1 MTAKTH
7 GMHEVADEILESAGL
22 TPEDVADL
30 PTHGT
35 LLVPPRPLM
44 RVHDSNWP
52 QLAVSRSY
60 FEGAFT
66 GDMEGVAPQ
75 VPLVAHEPEPQAD
88 QWGMDDEFSI
98 PALDH
103 KGASLAVN
111 NDALD
116 IDGDGGWDLDADLTA
131 ELHAETGAIVA
142 EDSGLAIPVA
152 GQSEAEI
159 WCQNSPLAAD
169 HVAAGAFE
177 SAMQVRLMDGQYFR
191 AAWIEEWIGIICWV
205 GSWIDLWHS
214 VC

>member
-1 MTAKTH
+1 
-7 GMHEVADEILESAGL
+7 MHEVAEEILQSAEL
-22 TPEDVADL
+22 SPEDVADL

-60 FEGAFT
+60 FEGVLS

-75 VPLVAHEPEPQAD
+75 APLASSEPEPQGD
-88 QWGMDDEFSI
+88 QWGMDDDFGI
-98 PALDH
+98 PAVEH
-103 KGASLAVN
+103 KGASLAPIAS
-111 NDALD
+111 DGLD
-116 IDGDGGWDLDADLTA
+116 LEGDGGWDLDADLAA

-142 EDSGLAIPVA
+142 EDSGLTLPVA

-177 SAMQVRLMDGQYFR
+177 SAMQVKYRYHLSFL
-191 AAWIEEWIGIICWV
+191 
-205 GSWIDLWHS
+205 LW
-214 VC
+214 

>member
-1 MTAKTH
+1 
-7 GMHEVADEILESAGL
+7 MHEVADEILESAGL

-75 VPLVAHEPEPQAD
+75 APLVASEPEPQAD
-88 QWGMDDEFSI
+88 QWGMDDEFSV
-98 PALDH
+98 PAVDH
-103 KGASLAVN
+103 KGASLALIH

-116 IDGDGGWDLDADLTA
+116 MDGDGGWDMDADLAA

-177 SAMQVRLMDGQYFR
+177 SAMQVGNQGLF
-191 AAWIEEWIGIICWV
+191 ILEICF
-205 GSWIDLWHS
+205 
-214 VC
+214 

>member
-1 MTAKTH
+1 MD
-7 GMHEVADEILESAGL
+7 EIADEILESSGL
-22 TPEDVADL
+22 TLEDVADL
-30 PTHGT
+30 PTQGT

-44 RVHDSNWP
+44 RVHESNWP

-75 VPLVAHEPEPQAD
+75 APMTTMEPEPTVD
-88 QWGMDDEFSI
+88 QWGMDDEFNI
-98 PALDH
+98 PALDQ
-103 KGASLAVN
+103 KGSTLAPIM

-116 IDGDGGWDLDADLTA
+116 MDGDGGWDMDADLAA

-142 EDSGLAIPVA
+142 EDSGLTIPVA

-177 SAMQVRLMDGQYFR
+177 SAMQV
-191 AAWIEEWIGIICWV
+191 C
-205 GSWIDLWHS
+205 H
-214 VC
+214 CH